1 MPASVAVPV
10 ETALREDCHMDRF
23 RAPLTVSK
31 TIVLA
36 AIAIGASI
44 VTIAQLR
51 AQEDAVQA
59 EEETVKA
66 EAEPSQLAKDLVG
79 TWEIVGRPTG
89 EQFDINSLK
98 FFTGKHWI
106 VANFDDNGQVQ
117 YSHGG
122 TYTLDGDQYAE
133 TIKFAGGQTAALIG
147 QTFKF
152 KITVEG
158 DKYTQI
164 GVGNNYDEVWR
175 RAK

>member
-1 MPASVAVPV
+1 MES
-10 ETALREDCHMDRF
+10 F
-23 RAPLTVSK
+23 RTRPTVSK
-31 TIVLA
+31 TLLFA
-36 AIAIGASI
+36 AIAIAASI
-44 VTIAQLR
+44 VTMAQLR
-51 AQEDAVQA
+51 AQEEAIKAEDDAVKA
-59 EEETVKA
+59 EEAVKA
-66 EAEPSQLAKDLVG
+66 EAEPSKLAQDLIG
-79 TWEIVGRPTG
+79 TWEIVGRPDG
-89 EQFDINSLK
+89 QAIDANSLK

-106 VANFDDNGQVQ
+106 VALFDDNGNVQ

-133 TIKFAGGQTAALIG
+133 TIKFAGGQTATLIG

>member
-1 MPASVAVPV
+1 MY
-10 ETALREDCHMDRF
+10 RF
-23 RAPLTVSK
+23 RVPLTASK

-36 AIAIGASI
+36 AVAIAASI

-51 AQEDAVQA
+51 AQEEA
-59 EEETVKA
+59 VKA
-66 EAEPSQLAKDLVG
+66 EAEPSKLAQDLIG
-79 TWEIVGRPTG
+79 TWELAGRPDG
-89 EQFDINSLK
+89 EQLDANSLK

-106 VANFDDNGQVQ
+106 VVFYDDNGSVQ

-152 KITVEG
+152 KTTVEG